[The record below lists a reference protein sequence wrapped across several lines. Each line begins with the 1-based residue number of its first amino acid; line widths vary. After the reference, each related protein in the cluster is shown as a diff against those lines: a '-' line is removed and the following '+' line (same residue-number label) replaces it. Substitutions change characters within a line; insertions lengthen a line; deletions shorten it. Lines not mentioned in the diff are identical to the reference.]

1 MKKRLITTLLAGVM
15 ATSMVIPAMADPGGA
30 VPAST
35 GTDVWAGVI
44 IEDMDAKVKVEVPTL
59 FAFVVK
65 GTTTVS
71 DNSPVTSA
79 NGDIYLPNVKVDV
92 TTPSNNGQGAVYN
105 LQTEGNL
112 TVEGKLPFTNYSTFK
127 NTTGEREGLAV
138 KINGNIKNEGDDA
151 SRKYWTHT
159 TSSNTGLNDFKK
171 YNISVDGNN
180 FDTVANGGLQM
191 AGTGINLAAPNTDP
205 LGDSSYSNVD
215 SDDYAIVGE
224 THHAKFDVLV
234 GGKKGEYKQVEESA
248 KIGNIVW
255 TISAE
260 MQNDVDTAPNED
272 YLQP

>member
-1 MKKRLITTLLAGVM
+1 MKKRLITALLAGVM
-15 ATSMVIPAMADPGGA
+15 ASSMVMPAMAEPGGA

-35 GTDVWAGVI
+35 GTDIWAGVI
-44 IEDMDAKVKVEVPTL
+44 IEDKDAKVKVEVPTL

-65 GTTTVS
+65 GTTDVS
-71 DNSPVTSA
+71 NTSSVTSA

-92 TTPSNNGQGAVYN
+92 TTPSTNGQGAVYN

-127 NTTGEREGLAV
+127 NISGRREGLAV

-159 TSSNTGLNDFKK
+159 TSSNTGTDDFKK
-171 YNISVDGNN
+171 YNISIDGNK

-191 AGTGINLAAPNTDP
+191 SGAGINLAAPNTDP
-205 LGDSSYSNVD
+205 LGDLSYSNVD
-215 SDDYAIVGE
+215 SNDYATVGE
-224 THHAKFDVLV
+224 THHAKFDVSV
-234 GGKKGEYKQVEESA
+234 GGKKGQYKQVEESA

-255 TISAE
+255 TISVE
-260 MQNDVDTAPNED
+260 MQGDVDTAPNED

>member
-71 DNSPVTSA
+71 NSPVTSA

-92 TTPSNNGQGAVYN
+92 TTPSVSGQGAVYN

-127 NTTGEREGLAV
+127 NASDKREGLAV

-159 TSSNTGLNDFKK
+159 TSSNTGLDDFKK

-205 LGDSSYSNVD
+205 MGDSSYSNVD

-234 GGKKGEYKQVEESA
+234 GGTKGQYKQVEESA

-255 TISAE
+255 TISVE